1 MASGIFGIGTR
12 ALLANQSV
20 LDTISHNISNANTEG
35 YSRQEVKLATEGGRY
50 TGAGFYGRGVRV
62 STVDRTTDPY
72 LVKQMNMATA
82 VSTAD
87 SARLDKLKQLEKV
100 FATGENGL
108 GFAASQMLNAF
119 VDVAN
124 QPQDTAA
131 RQVVLARAED
141 YATRMRTAATQLN
154 ELQAGVTSDLGTTV
168 ATVNSIAKSIAQIN
182 DQIAKYNGTGQSPND
197 LLDQR
202 DQLINDLNEQ
212 IQVTTIAADD
222 GTMGVFIGGGQRLV
236 LGNEAET
243 LTLKPDEYDSAQSRL
258 YLTSNG
264 NDLLINDRFL
274 SGGAISGLMRVQNED
289 IPAARN
295 LLGQMAASL
304 SWRINQQQSFGL
316 DLRNPPQAG
325 ANLFTDP
332 SQSMQVLPSS
342 KNTSSLSTPPVSLT
356 LIDGRQL
363 RAEDYMLKA
372 DPTNPST
379 MLLTRSSDPS
389 TSITVSDGSVI
400 DGFRINFN
408 AALVGSQ
415 DSFKLRPVGEAALAM
430 EVKISLTN
438 GIAAASPF
446 VATATPGNKGSAS
459 VSQMSVSST
468 PSPAMAPTQ
477 LQVVFTSNA
486 GDYNIEFPPGT
497 PISTGVLN
505 PTQPI
510 TYNGFQITGALNRV
524 PALGETFGQ
533 PAPLQ
538 VTFTDNLGN
547 YQLEFPPGN
556 AIATGTWQ
564 SGHSISYEGFD
575 LGIRFAS
582 TPAAGTQQSVA
593 APLQVNFTSDNGHY
607 DLEYPPGTP
616 VASGQWVQGQPI
628 AYNGF
633 ELSLNGV
640 PRNGDKLTVQQ
651 TQYVSTNNGNALALL
666 DLRDEDLVGRVI
678 ADANQD
684 GLDDNGLPP
693 SRGANI
699 TDAYS
704 QIIGSIGVRVQGA
717 QTSANISQTIAS
729 NAKETLTARTG
740 VNLDEEAARM
750 IQYQQAYQAAAKV
763 LQIAQSIFDTL
774 LQTAR
779 G

>member
-62 STVDRTTDPY
+62 TTVDRTSDPY
-72 LVKQMNMATA
+72 LVKQMNLATA

-87 SARLDKLKQLEKV
+87 ASRLDKLKQLEQV

-108 GFAASQMLNAF
+108 GYAASQMLNAF

-141 YATRMRTAATQLN
+141 FATRMRTAATQLN
-154 ELQAGVTSDLGTTV
+154 ELQAGVYSDLGTSV
-168 ATVNSIAKSIAQIN
+168 ARVNSIAQNIAQIN

-202 DQLINDLNEQ
+202 DQLINDLNGYV
-212 IQVTTIAADD
+212 QVSTIAADD

-236 LGNEAET
+236 LGNQAET
-243 LTLKPDEYDSAQSRL
+243 LKLMPDEYDSSQAQL
-258 YLTSNG
+258 YLSSNG
-264 NDLLINDRFL
+264 NDLLINNRFL
-274 SGGAISGLMRVQNED
+274 NGGEISGLLRVQNED
-289 IPAARN
+289 IPSARN
-295 LLGQMAASL
+295 LLGQMAAAM

-325 ANLFTDP
+325 ANLFSDP
-332 SQSMQVLPSS
+332 AATMQVLPSS
-342 KNTSSLSTPPVSLT
+342 KNTSSLTTPPVTLS

-363 RAEDYMLKA
+363 RAEDYTLNA
-372 DPTNPST
+372 DPNNPGT

-389 TSITVSDGSVI
+389 TSISVTNGSII
-400 DGFRINFN
+400 DGFRINID
-408 AALVGSQ
+408 ASQLGGQ
-415 DSFKLRPVGEAALAM
+415 DSFKLRPVGETALGM
-430 EVKISLTN
+430 EVKLKLTN

-446 VATATPGNKGSAS
+446 VATASPANKGSAS
-459 VSQMSVSST
+459 VAQMSVSST
-468 PSPAMAPTQ
+468 PDPAQAPTQ
-477 LQVVFTSNA
+477 LKVVFTSNA

-497 PISTGVLN
+497 PIATGVLN

-510 TYNGFQITGALNRV
+510 TFNGFQLTGALNRV
-524 PALGETFGQ
+524 PALGESFGQ

-538 VTFTDNLGN
+538 VTFTDNVGN

-564 SGHSISYEGFD
+564 AGHSISYEGYD
-575 LGIRFAS
+575 LGIRYAS
-582 TPAAGTQQSVA
+582 APATGTQQSVA
-593 APLQVNFTSDNGHY
+593 APLQITFTDDNGHY
-607 DLEYPPGTP
+607 DLEYPPGTAI
-616 VASGQWVQGQPI
+616 ASGQWVQGQPI
-628 AYNGF
+628 SYNGF

-640 PRNGDKLTVQQ
+640 PKSGDQLSVLQ
-651 TQYVSTNNGNALALL
+651 TQYVGANNGNALALL
-666 DLRDEDLVGRVI
+666 DLRDEDIVGRVI

-684 GLDDNGLPP
+684 GLDDNGLAP

-699 TDAYS
+699 TDGYA

-717 QTSANISQTIAS
+717 QTSANISQTIAA

-774 LQTAR
+774 LRTA